1 MPITPPAIDNRRFAQ
16 LVEDTLARAS
26 VHTPEWTNFNQSDP
40 GVTLVQLFSFLT
52 ENLLYR
58 ANLVPERNYLKF
70 LELLRIPLAP
80 ASAAQGLVSF
90 ANERGAAR
98 TETLAGDLEVRA
110 GAVPFRT
117 QLGLDVLPVEARVYF
132 KRRIDAPSA
141 ELLDYY
147 RLLYASYQQTFPSDV
162 QLYETVALDPKV
174 VDSVDLN
181 ATSDRALWI
190 GLFARR
196 NDVAGTGSDP
206 WKDIRDELGGRTLT
220 LGIVPALD
228 AVSAQLLPAGQAQ
241 ARSLLRF
248 DVPSVQADLRLPR
261 DASDR
266 PAPSYRRL
274 EPRTEV
280 DLLSVPGVV
289 QLPLPEASQL
299 NMWQDVDPLEGGVG
313 DMPPTLDDAALGGRL
328 ITWLRVR
335 ADGAAQARIRWAG
348 INAAPVRQFERIVGE
363 PLADGDG
370 RPDQTRRLA
379 RAPVLKDSV
388 AVVTRTRDDA
398 PLQWREID
406 DLAAA
411 APEVPVADP
420 RSTPR
425 STSRELACTPDSGAT
440 DVFEL
445 DPESGELRFGDGLR
459 GRRLPLGARV
469 FASYAFCC
477 GARGNV
483 AAAAIN
489 NAPQLPSGFTVAN
502 PVQTWGGADAESA
515 DAGKK
520 QVRRHLQHRDRLVS
534 VEDIESVAYRAPGV
548 RIGRIEVLPAF
559 HPDLAPSEPGTAP
572 GAITVMAIP
581 SEDPGQPDAPRADR
595 LFLNALCRHLD
606 PRRLVT
612 TELVVRGASY
622 KGLWISVGIEAA
634 AGYSVAQVVD
644 DVKRRLREVLAPVG
658 PAGGVPRDTPLFT
671 PRVDDPAR
679 GWPLRTA
686 VASRVLLAETA
697 RVSGVVSVADVL
709 MAEGDLPEADVIA
722 MTGLELPRILGISVV
737 VGEPVSIDAVRGS
750 ERTDGEGGSGGG
762 ATVLPVPV
770 VPETC

>member
-70 LELLRIPLAP
+70 LQLLRIPLAP
-80 ASAAQGLVSF
+80 ASAAQGLVAF

-98 TETLAGDLEVRA
+98 TETLPGDLEVRA

-147 RLLYASYQQTFPSDV
+147 RLLYASYQQPFPSDV

-196 NDVAGTGSDP
+196 NDVPGTGSDP

-248 DVPSVQADLRLPR
+248 DVPSVSADLRLPR

-266 PAPSYRRL
+266 PAPSWRRL

-289 QLPLPEASQL
+289 QLSLPEASQL

-420 RSTPR
+420 RST
-425 STSRELACTPDSGAT
+425 SRERACLTDAGDT

-469 FASYAFCC
+469 FASYAFCG
-477 GARGNV
+477 GALGNV

-489 NAPQLPSGFTVAN
+489 NAPQLPSGFTVSN
-502 PVQTWGGADAESA
+502 PVQTWGGADAESV

-581 SEDPGQPDAPRADR
+581 AEDPGQPDAPRADR

-658 PAGGVPRDTPLFT
+658 PAGGAPRDTPLFT

-709 MAEGDLPEADVIA
+709 LAEGDQPEADVIA
-722 MTGLELPRILGISVV
+722 MSGLELPRILGISVV
-737 VGEPVSIDAVRGS
+737 VGEPVSIDALRGS
-750 ERTDGEGGSGGG
+750 ERTDGEDGSGSGG

>member
-80 ASAAQGLVSF
+80 ASAAQGLVAF

-98 TETLAGDLEVRA
+98 TETLPADLEVRA

-147 RLLYASYQQTFPSDV
+147 RLLYASYQQAFPSDV

-181 ATSDRALWI
+181 TTSDRALWV

-196 NDVAGTGSDP
+196 NDVPGSGSDP

-228 AVSAQLLPAGQAQ
+228 AVSAQLRPAGQAQ
-241 ARSLLRF
+241 AGTLLRF

-266 PAPSYRRL
+266 PAPTWRRL

-328 ITWLRVR
+328 VTWLRVR

-370 RPDQTRRLA
+370 RPDQSRRLA

-420 RSTPR
+420 RSA
-425 STSRELACTPDSGAT
+425 SRELACSFDSGAT

-469 FASYAFCC
+469 FASYAFCG

-483 AAAAIN
+483 AASAIN
-489 NAPQLPSGFTVAN
+489 NATQLPSGFTVVN
-502 PVQTWGGADAESA
+502 PVQTWGGADAETVE
-515 DAGKK
+515 AGKK

-559 HPDLAPSEPGTAP
+559 HPDLAPSEPGSAP

-581 SEDPGQPDAPRADR
+581 AEDPGQPDAPRADR

-658 PAGGVPRDTPLFT
+658 PAGGAPRDTPLFT

-697 RVSGVVSVADVL
+697 RVSGVISVADVL
-709 MAEGDLPEADVIA
+709 LAEGDLPEADVIA

-737 VGEPVSIDAVRGS
+737 VGEPVSIDALRGS

>member
-70 LELLRIPLAP
+70 LQLLRIPLAP

-90 ANERGAAR
+90 ANERGAPR

-110 GAVPFRT
+110 GSVPFRT

-147 RLLYASYQQTFPSDV
+147 RLLYASYQQAFPSDV

-174 VDSVDLN
+174 VDSVDLGT
-181 ATSDRALWI
+181 TSDRALWI

-196 NDVAGTGSDP
+196 NDVPGSGSDP
-206 WKDIRDELGGRTLT
+206 WKAIRDELGGRTLT

-248 DVPSVQADLRLPR
+248 DVPSVAADLRLPR

-266 PAPSYRRL
+266 PAPTWRRL

-379 RAPVLKDSV
+379 RAPVLRESV
-388 AVVTRTRDDA
+388 AVVTRTREDA

-420 RSTPR
+420 RST
-425 STSRELACTPDSGAT
+425 SRERACTTDTGTT

-469 FASYAFCC
+469 YASYAFCT

-483 AAAAIN
+483 APSAIN

-502 PVQTWGGADAESA
+502 PVQTWGGADAESVET
-515 DAGKK
+515 GKK

-612 TELVVRGASY
+612 TELIVRGASY

-644 DVKRRLREVLAPVG
+644 DVKRRLREVLAPIG
-658 PAGGVPRDTPLFT
+658 PAGSVPRDTPLFT

-709 MAEGDLPEADVIA
+709 LAEGDLPEADVIS

-737 VGEPVSIDAVRGS
+737 VGDPVSIDAMRGS
-750 ERTDGEGGSGGG
+750 ERTDGEGGSGDG